1 MPMNPHGSRRPLLLL
16 FPLLLCAAMAAQAT
30 DRADQRVQF
39 REAMA
44 LATKPGE
51 PWKRLAAGLAESGYP
66 LAPYIEYT
74 ALRQR
79 IGKVDAAD
87 VKRFLTRWPD
97 SLPASD
103 LRDLYLR
110 ELARQ
115 GDWAGFRTFWVPRPA
130 RDLQCHALEARLAG
144 GATLDYARD
153 FESFWGGS
161 QPLPPACDPVVRAL
175 RASGALSDLHVEE
188 RIQRSVEAGHA
199 GSAAAAAALLTGARR
214 SAADRVVAALKD
226 PATTLAKAK
235 NWSDDAAAREAVS
248 FAIARHARRNSAAA
262 ETAWAGL
269 QERFEWQPAQK
280 NRILNALALYRSASY
295 ADDAM
300 ARLKALPAEADDDA
314 TREWRVR
321 VALAKADF
329 AATLDALE
337 RLSAQQKQ
345 DERWRYLKARVLDK
359 LGRAAE
365 ARPLFAELARE
376 ANFHGFLAADWIG
389 EPYSICPR
397 TLGADPAAQ
406 ARLERQP
413 DLARAF
419 EFHALGKLPEARR
432 EWNFAMDKLDTGE
445 RERAA
450 DLAWRRGW
458 YDRAVFALS
467 KDPDTLRLYEQRFP
481 LGMEKEVRA
490 AAKAAGVDPAFA
502 YAIIRAESA
511 WMSDARSGAD
521 AYGLMQ
527 LLPGVGKQVAREA
540 GLPWSGATGLFDPS
554 YNVRLG
560 THFLGQMADRYQGS
574 PWLASA
580 AYNAGSAPVGRWIEA
595 RGSLEPDFFIETIPY
610 RETREYVARV
620 LAFSVIYDWRLNGK
634 ALPLSVRMPKVGQAY
649 AASGRDAARKA
660 VVCAVPPAAGAGDDT
675 AAE

>member
-1 MPMNPHGSRRPLLLL
+1 
-16 FPLLLCAAMAAQAT
+16 MAAQAT

-39 REAMA
+39 REAME

-79 IGKVDAAD
+79 IGKVDAAE
-87 VKRFLTRWPD
+87 VERFLARWPD

-103 LRDLYLR
+103 LRDAYLR
-110 ELARQ
+110 ELARR
-115 GDWAGFRTFWVPRPA
+115 GDWTGFRALWVPRPA

-144 GATLDYARD
+144 GEKLDYAAD
-153 FESFWGGS
+153 FEALWQGS
-161 QPLPPACDPVVRAL
+161 QALPPACDPVVRAL
-175 RASGALSDLHVEE
+175 RATGALADPQVEE
-188 RIQRSVEAGHA
+188 RLRRSAEAGQA
-199 GSAAAAAALLTGARR
+199 GAAAAAAALLTGARR
-214 SAADRVVAALKD
+214 TAADRIVAALKD
-226 PATTLAKAK
+226 PGATLAKAK
-235 NWSDDAAAREAVS
+235 AWSDDAATREAVS
-248 FAIARHARRNSAAA
+248 FAIARQARRNSAAA

-269 QERFEWQPAQK
+269 QARFAWQPAQR
-280 NRILNALALYRSASY
+280 NRILNALALYRSTSY

-300 ARLKALPAEADDDA
+300 ARLEALPAEADDDA

-321 VALAKADF
+321 VALARGDL

-337 RLSAQQKQ
+337 RLSAEQKR

-359 LGRAAE
+359 LGRAEE
-365 ARPLFAELARE
+365 ARPLFAALAQE

-397 TLGADPAAQ
+397 TPDGDHVAR

-432 EWNFAMDKLDTGE
+432 EWDFAMHRLDAAE
-445 RERAA
+445 REQAA

-490 AAKAAGVDPAFA
+490 GAKAAGVDPAFA

-511 WMSDARSGAD
+511 WMSDARSAAD

-527 LLPGVGKQVAREA
+527 LLPGVGKQMAREA
-540 GLPWSGATGLFDPS
+540 ELPWSGATGLFDPS

-560 THFLGQMADRYQGS
+560 TRFLGQMAGKYQGS

-580 AYNAGSAPVGRWIEA
+580 AYNAGGAPVGRWIEA

-620 LAFSVIYDWRLNGK
+620 LAFSVIYDWRLNGQVK
-634 ALPLSVRMPKVGQAY
+634 PLSARMPKVGQAY
-649 AASGRDAARKA
+649 ATTGSDGLRKA
-660 VVCAVPPAAGAGDDT
+660 VVCAAAPAAGDDGAAGT
-675 AAE
+675 R

>member
-1 MPMNPHGSRRPLLLL
+1 ML
-16 FPLLLCAAMAAQAT
+16 FPLLLFLALAAQAA
-30 DRADQRVQF
+30 DLADQRVQF
-39 REAMA
+39 REAME
-44 LATKPGE
+44 LATRPGGD
-51 PWKRLAAGLAESGYP
+51 WKRLAAGLEEAGYP

-74 ALRQR
+74 ALRQHVA
-79 IGKVDAAD
+79 KVDAAD
-87 VKRFLTRWPD
+87 VKRFLARWPD

-103 LRDLYLR
+103 LRDAYLR
-110 ELARQ
+110 ELARR
-115 GDWAGFRTFWVPRPA
+115 GDWAGFRAFRVARPA

-144 GATLDYARD
+144 GETLDYTD
-153 FESFWGGS
+153 FESLWNGS
-161 QPLPPACDPVVRAL
+161 QALPAACDPVVRAL
-175 RASGALSDLHVEE
+175 RASGALSDLRVEE
-188 RIQRSVEAGHA
+188 RLGRSAEAGHA
-199 GSAAAAAALLTGARR
+199 SAAGAAAALLTGARR
-214 SAADRVVAALKD
+214 NAADRLVAALKD
-226 PATTLAKAK
+226 PAATLAKAK
-235 NWSDDAAAREAVS
+235 NWGDEAAAREAVS
-248 FAIARHARRNSAAA
+248 FALARLARRNSAAA

-269 QERFEWQPAQK
+269 QARFEWQPVQK
-280 NRILNALALYRSASY
+280 NRILNAIALYRSTSY
-295 ADDAM
+295 SDDAM
-300 ARLKALPAEADDDA
+300 ARLKALPPAAEDDA

-321 VALAKADF
+321 VALASGDS
-329 AATLDALE
+329 AATLEALD
-337 RLSAQQKQ
+337 RLSGEQQR
-345 DERWRYLKARVLDK
+345 DERWRYLKARTLDK
-359 LGRAAE
+359 LGRAGE
-365 ARPLFAELARE
+365 ARPLFAVLARE

-397 TLGADPAAQ
+397 TLGGDPAAQ
-406 ARLERQP
+406 VRLERQP

-432 EWNFAMDKLDTGE
+432 EWNFAMDKLDAGE

-490 AAKAAGVDPAFA
+490 AAAAAGVDPAFA

-540 GLPWSGATGLFDPS
+540 GLPWSGASGLFEPS

-560 THFLGQMADRYQGS
+560 TRFLGQMADRYQGS

-580 AYNAGSAPVGRWIEA
+580 AYNAGGAPVGRWIGA

-634 ALPLSVRMPKVGQAY
+634 VLPLSVRMPKVGQAY
-649 AASGRDAARKA
+649 AASGKDAARKA
-660 VVCAVPPAAGAGDDT
+660 VVCAVPPAGGAGDDT